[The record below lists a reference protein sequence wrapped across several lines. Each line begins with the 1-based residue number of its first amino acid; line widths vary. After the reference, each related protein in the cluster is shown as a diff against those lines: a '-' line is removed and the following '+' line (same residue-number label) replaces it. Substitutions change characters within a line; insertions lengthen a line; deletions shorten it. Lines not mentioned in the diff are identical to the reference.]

1 MQGLAPRR
9 EALHLV
15 IVTRLQPTFDRLR
28 AEGRRAFV
36 PFIMAGDPSLEASE
50 DLLNALPS
58 VGADVIEVG
67 FPFTDPMADGPII
80 AEAGQRALKAG
91 QTLKKTLEM
100 VHRFRA
106 AGHETPIVLMGYAN
120 PVLQH
125 GASFARDAVAAGA
138 DGLILV
144 DLPPEES
151 AGVDAQAAEAG
162 LSTIRLATP
171 TTKNERIDQVLRG
184 ASGFLY
190 YVAVAGV
197 TGDRSAGSDEL
208 AEAISQLR
216 TKTSLPIAAGFGI
229 KDAAAARDAARHAD
243 AVVVGSAIVKAHE
256 LHGKDA
262 ALSLAREIAE
272 GVHHLESAP

>member
-1 MQGLAPRR
+1 M
-9 EALHLV
+9 HLRH
-15 IVTRLQPTFDRLR
+15 VTRLTPTFDRLR
-28 AEGRRAFV
+28 ADGRRAFV

-50 DLLNALPS
+50 ALLHALPG

-91 QTLKKTLEM
+91 QTLKKTLGM
-100 VHRFRA
+100 VERFRA

-125 GASFARDAVAAGA
+125 GPGFAQDAVEAGA

-151 AGVDAQAAEAG
+151 ADMDRQAAEAG
-162 LSTIRLATP
+162 LSSIRLATP
-171 TTKNERIDQVLRG
+171 TTRDGRIDDVLRG
-184 ASGFLY
+184 ATGFLY

-197 TGDRSAGSDEL
+197 TGDRSAGSGEL
-208 AEAISQLR
+208 ASAIAELR
-216 TKTSLPIAAGFGI
+216 TRTSLPIAAGFGI
-229 KDAAAARDAARHAD
+229 KDAVAAREAARHAD

-262 ALSLAREIAE
+262 ALSLARDIAE
-272 GVHHLESAP
+272 GVHHLEGAP